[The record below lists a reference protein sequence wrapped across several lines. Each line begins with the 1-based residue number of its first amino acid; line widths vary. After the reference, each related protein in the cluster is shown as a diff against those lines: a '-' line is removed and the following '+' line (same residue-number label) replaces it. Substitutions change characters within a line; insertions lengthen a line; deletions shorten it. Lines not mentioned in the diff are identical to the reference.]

1 MAGVDEESER
11 AYHVRRQRRSSTTLL
26 VLLLMLGGALYYA
39 STYYSASEPKPRPC
53 TTVVPT
59 REPKPA
65 GISVS
70 VYNATSRRGL
80 AATVAKATAGRGFK
94 IKEVSNDPLK
104 KTVKGVAEIRYG
116 PEGLSSAKVLAKHFP
131 GAALL
136 ADKREGDTI
145 DLVLGNTY
153 KAIGPVP
160 VAPVPTATL
169 RPCPTVTV
177 TPEG

>member
-1 MAGVDEESER
+1 MAGVDAAADR
-11 AYHVRRQRRSSTTLL
+11 AYHARRQRRARATLFVVVL
-26 VLLLMLGGALYYA
+26 VLAGAFYYA
-39 STYYSASEPKPRPC
+39 STYYTSSEPKPGPC

-59 REPKPA
+59 IEPRPVD
-65 GISVS
+65 ISVN

-80 AATVAKATAGRGFK
+80 AATVAKATAARGFK
-94 IKEVSNDPLK
+94 VKAVSNDPLK

-116 PEGLSSAKVLAKHFP
+116 PEGLASAKVLAKHFP
-131 GAALL
+131 GAPLV

-160 VAPVPTATL
+160 TVPAPTATL
-169 RPCPTVTV
+169 PPCPTVTV
-177 TPEG
+177 TP